1 PVCTGVE
8 ITFDGASASIT
19 HNNFGNRDNSNIDPF
34 AMIENIGSYNGQ
46 DFHLKLESPLPNS
59 DDPDCRPG
67 LPEDN
72 AKCSIILSSNGAVT
86 FYTRANS
93 TYPIQFTLI
102 NALDDT
108 PMTLPRFSF
117 SLFDIGTSGRVVCYE
132 LENAYELSNLLIF
145 PEFFWADDTY
155 DTFAC
160 GGCQNSC
167 CPVGSTVPYLQQS
180 GSTDITANGQTF
192 TSGDMFVADPAAGG
206 ITDVTNPLALTDF
219 QQSQSARLV
228 YSGTSS
234 WLMAFGRGSQG
245 GRHQFAGY
253 TNIGQDI
260 C

>member
-8 ITFDGASASIT
+8 ITFDGVLTNIT
-19 HNNFGNRDNSNIDPF
+19 HNNFGARNSNTDPF

-46 DFHLKLESPLPNS
+46 DFHLKLESPLPNG
-59 DDPDCRPG
+59 DDPDCRSG
-67 LPEDN
+67 TPEN
-72 AKCSIILSSNGAVT
+72 KAKCSIILSSNGAVT

-117 SLFDIGTSGRVVCYE
+117 SLFDIGTSGKVVCYE